1 MNITPQIQRELYN
14 HSLYKSAD
22 FFYDSL
28 VLENTNKCTAKCA
41 ICYQA
46 AGEQNSCDR
55 LDVKIAKKCIREAF
69 ALDCLKKRFHLA
81 GGESFIYQ
89 DDCKELFACAKKT
102 GYEVISCTTNAFW
115 CRSLDNARRVCE
127 TMRKNGLNHMEIS
140 WDYWHSQFVQPEA
153 INNCIRAC
161 FENEISS
168 NLRLLSTK
176 KHKMSEVMDLID
188 PDVIPL
194 VGEISSGPVS
204 DVGRA
209 SMMDE
214 SEFYAAPSGFNS
226 NCYQA
231 LCLAVNAKGF
241 VAPCCS
247 GFDQCNEYVSGNIYN
262 ESIVAIVKRMNEDP
276 ILRRLVFKGIAS
288 FLPILKKCGIKLEG
302 KKNSTCKVCVQVF
315 SKRENIEAISNYLKQ
330 QNFENLKKIL
340 FKLAGSNG

>member
-1 MNITPQIQRELYN
+1 
-14 HSLYKSAD
+14 
-22 FFYDSL
+22 
-28 VLENTNKCTAKCA
+28 
-41 ICYQA
+41 
-46 AGEQNSCDR
+46 
-55 LDVKIAKKCIREAF
+55 
-69 ALDCLKKRFHLA
+69 
-81 GGESFIYQ
+81 
-89 DDCKELFACAKKT
+89 
-102 GYEVISCTTNAFW
+102 
-115 CRSLDNARRVCE
+115 
-127 TMRKNGLNHMEIS
+127 MEIS